1 MTRRVLSSFSLFNRD
16 NEARSILFLPGLLI
30 TTRRVLSSFSWVN
43 AGLGGPVRVSSL
55 PVSLLVD
62 NSSMLD

>member
-1 MTRRVLSSFSLFNRD
+1 
-16 NEARSILFLPGLLI
+16 
-30 TTRRVLSSFSWVN
+30 
-43 AGLGGPVRVSSL
+43 VRVSSL